1 MIPTGSLSIIVC
13 IAVSR
18 AVEIAYKR
26 VRQGILSGAFAPG
39 EHLRE
44 SDLVAYC
51 GVSRTPVRSAL
62 NRLAADD
69 LITLHRN
76 QGARVKEWPADDVD
90 DLFALRA
97 LLEGYAAARAAE
109 HISLKQLDKIRTS
122 IEEMDAVL
130 ISKKPLP
137 AKIREFLRLNTVVHA
152 SIWEASGS
160 ARLQSMLSRL
170 VEQALQV
177 RTAATFTLDRIAESH
192 HHHQELLSALAARDG
207 LWAEAIM
214 RSHIR
219 AAQASLKRPID

>member
-1 MIPTGSLSIIVC
+1 M
-13 IAVSR
+13 SR
-18 AVEIAYKR
+18 AVEIAYER
-26 VRQGILSGAFAPG
+26 VRQAILSGAFAPG
-39 EHLRE
+39 DHLKE
-44 SDLVAYC
+44 TDLVTYC

-109 HISLKQLDKIRTS
+109 HISLKQLDKIRTA

-130 ISKKPLP
+130 IGKKPLA
-137 AKIREFLRLNTVVHA
+137 AKTSEFLRLNTVVHA

-160 ARLQSMLSRL
+160 ARLQSMLSKL

-177 RTAATFTLDRIAESH
+177 RTAATFTLERIAESH
-192 HHHQELLSALAARDG
+192 HHHQELLSALVARDS

-219 AAQASLKRPID
+219 AAQASLKRPVD

>member
-1 MIPTGSLSIIVC
+1 M
-13 IAVSR
+13 SR
-18 AVEIAYKR
+18 AVEIAYEK
-26 VRQGILSGAFAPG
+26 VREGILSGVFAPG
-39 EHLRE
+39 DHLKE
-44 SDLVAYC
+44 AELVDYC

-76 QGARVKEWPADDVD
+76 QGARVKEWPAEDVD
-90 DLFALRA
+90 DLFALRT
-97 LLEGYAAARAAE
+97 LLEGYAAARAADR
-109 HISLKQLDKIRTS
+109 ISLKQLDKIRVA
-122 IEEMDAVL
+122 IDEMDAVL
-130 ISKKPLP
+130 TSRKPLP
-137 AKIREFLRLNTVVHA
+137 DKTSEFLRLNSVVHS

-160 ARLQSMLSRL
+160 ARLQSMLTRL

-192 HHHQELLSALAARDG
+192 HHHQELLGALQVGDS

-219 AAQASLKRPID
+219 AAQASLKRPPD

>member
-1 MIPTGSLSIIVC
+1 M
-13 IAVSR
+13 SR
-18 AVEIAYKR
+18 AVEIAYER
-26 VRQGILSGAFAPG
+26 VRQAILSGEFAPG
-39 EHLRE
+39 DHLRE
-44 SDLVAYC
+44 SDLVAFC

-69 LITLHRN
+69 LITIQRN

-109 HISLKQLDKIRTS
+109 HISLNQLDKIRTS

-130 ISKKPLP
+130 ISRKPLP
-137 AKIREFLRLNTVVHA
+137 AKISEFLRLNTVVH
-152 SIWEASGS
+152 ASGS

-177 RTAATFTLDRIAESH
+177 RTAATFTLERIAESH
-192 HHHQELLSALAARDG
+192 HHHQELLSALVARDG

-219 AAQASLKRPID
+219 AAQASLKRPVD

>member
-1 MIPTGSLSIIVC
+1 M
-13 IAVSR
+13 SR
-18 AVEIAYKR
+18 AVELAYKK
-26 VRQGILSGAFAPG
+26 VREGILSGVFAPG
-39 EHLRE
+39 AHLKE
-44 SDLVAYC
+44 SDLVAFC

-62 NRLAADD
+62 NRLVADD

-109 HISLKQLDKIRTS
+109 HISLKQLDKMETS
-122 IEEMDAVL
+122 INEMDAIL
-130 ISKKPLP
+130 ASKKPQ
-137 AKIREFLRLNTVVHA
+137 AEKTSEFLRLNSIVHA
-152 SIWEASGS
+152 TIWEASGS
-160 ARLQSMLSRL
+160 ARLQSMLTKL

-177 RTAATFTLDRIAESH
+177 HTAARFTLDRIAESH
-192 HHHQELLSALAARDG
+192 HHHQELLSALRAGDG

-219 AAQASLKRPID
+219 AAQASLRRPAE